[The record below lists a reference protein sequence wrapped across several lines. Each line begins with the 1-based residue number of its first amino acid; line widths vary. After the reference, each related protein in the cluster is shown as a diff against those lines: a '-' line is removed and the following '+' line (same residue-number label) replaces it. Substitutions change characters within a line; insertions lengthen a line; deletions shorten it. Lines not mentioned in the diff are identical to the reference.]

1 MVQHPTSNV
10 QYLQSHFHWTAQ
22 LRIATVKLH
31 KSLYNL
37 IVLLYLSVYVYLCRG
52 WFFSRAVPAKEV
64 HVREDLDIPKNGQLK
79 ISTY

>member
-1 MVQHPTSNV
+1 MYSTYSPNTAT
-10 QYLQSHFHWTAQ
+10 YCHFKAQ
-22 LRIATVKLH
+22 VH

-37 IVLLYLSVYVYLCRG
+37 IILLNLSVYVYLCRG